1 MTGRNVDDLII
12 LGRPFVHDPAQARG
26 VGVAIHLANSVALAQ
41 VCAVPQ
47 NNGANVS
54 TAANQT
60 VNGYFTPANGT
71 YSAGA
76 QPTITRFQRSR
87 RAVRCDNETGS
98 TMLAPSPPDQPT
110 IEPDGTVMHA
120 RPASSP

>member
-1 MTGRNVDDLII
+1 MRGLLV
-12 LGRPFVHDPAQARG
+12 AARL
-26 VGVAIHLANSVALAQ
+26 VLPMVLWLYSAVALAQ

-76 QPTITRFQRSR
+76 QPTITLSGGR
-87 RAVRCDNETGS
+87 GS
-98 TMLAPSPPDQPT
+98 TTWMAGDMALPT
-110 IEPDGTVMHA
+110 
-120 RPASSP
+120 SSSAATSC